1 MPVDIAFSLNRTLQI
16 PLLVVINS
24 ILKNS
29 PRSQSDSLANNL
41 TNAFEPLR
49 FNILVPPGDRTFFQE
64 QIDAAF
70 SPQHSPIHDPIYS
83 SIADQNTIFRVRE
96 FIPPD
101 FLRHYLDSKFKEKRP
116 DRRLSR
122 YMQYARFFL
131 KSLFPD
137 VSRVIYLDGDTLV
150 LGDIRELFAQG
161 ARLTPENHLA
171 AVPQLFPAV
180 FYFSNPFKMWG
191 DLRQFKSTFNS
202 GVLLTDLSF
211 WNEQTYDQLRHYFA
225 IDANSHYRL
234 YNLGDETVFNLMF
247 KQTYL
252 PLDQTWNCWGYGQ
265 PHWIAT
271 LLRLRCNLQKVNII
285 HWSGGHHKPWQSVG
299 RASSWEKRVPYSSLW
314 RSYLPENLSKISP
327 PIQRQPQKLKR
338 PDELAQPRR

>member
-1 MPVDIAFSLNRTLQI
+1 MPVDIALSLNRTLQI

-29 PRSQSDSLANNL
+29 SRSQYDSPTNNL
-41 TNAFEPLR
+41 ISAFEPLR
-49 FNILVPPGDRTFFQE
+49 FNILVPPGDRAFFQE

-70 SPQHSPIHDPIYS
+70 LSQYGQ
-83 SIADQNTIFRVRE
+83 IAIFRVRE
-96 FIPPD
+96 FTPPD
-101 FLRHYLDSKFKEKRP
+101 FLKHYLDSKFQEKRP
-116 DRRLSR
+116 DRRVSR

-131 KSLFPD
+131 KPLFPD
-137 VSRVIYLDGDTLV
+137 VGRVIYLDGDTLV
-150 LGDIRELFAQG
+150 LGDIRELFTLGAQ
-161 ARLTPENHLA
+161 LTPEKYLA
-171 AVPQLFPAV
+171 AVPQLFPAM

-211 WNEQTYDQLRHYFA
+211 WNEQTYNQLRHYFA

-265 PHWIAT
+265 PHWLAT

-285 HWSGGHHKPWQSVG
+285 HWSGGHHKPWQSD
-299 RASSWEKRVPYSSLW
+299 RITYSSLW
-314 RSYLPENLSKISP
+314 RSYLPENLSKTSP
-327 PIQRQPQKLKR
+327 AVQRQPQKRSR
-338 PDELAQPRR
+338 PNKLADELAQPRR